1 MYDVMQLLKKYGTVI
16 YTKNRLVDLEMMED
30 EIRELYQLEIIDVK
44 TFQQAILLIRNA
56 KSEVSNG

>member
-1 MYDVMQLLKKYGTVI
+1 MQLLKKYGTVI